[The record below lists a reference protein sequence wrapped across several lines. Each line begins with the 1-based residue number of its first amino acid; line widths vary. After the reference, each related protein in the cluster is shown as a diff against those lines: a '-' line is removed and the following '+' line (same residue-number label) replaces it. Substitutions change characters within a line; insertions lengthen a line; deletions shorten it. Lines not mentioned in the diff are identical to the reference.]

1 VVVLGHLQVLGPAAL
16 GCVSY
21 TQAVVF
27 HETLF
32 LCRRLGRRALPAL
45 REVRKSDGGAEGG
58 GVGGIWAEHLKRSS

>member
-1 VVVLGHLQVLGPAAL
+1 MVVLGHLQVLGPAAL

-32 LCRRLGRRALPAL
+32 LCRRLVWRARPAL
-45 REVRKSDGGAEGG
+45 GVGRKSEGGAVGG